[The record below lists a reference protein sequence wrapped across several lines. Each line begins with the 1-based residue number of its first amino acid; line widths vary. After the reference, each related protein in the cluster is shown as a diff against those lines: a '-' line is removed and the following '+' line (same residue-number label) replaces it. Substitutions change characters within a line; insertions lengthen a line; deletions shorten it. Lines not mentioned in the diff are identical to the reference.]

1 MRFWV
6 FAVFGFFAL
15 ALLGGC
21 SRPSTASL
29 GPRVFVG
36 EIAGSDALIALVV
49 QNDQLVAYAC
59 GGPNTWGSH
68 TGWFSGTLSAGQI
81 NPTTAPNGHRL
92 EGRLNGS
99 SASGNFTL
107 PDGTSLNWTAQEAR
121 PGTGAGLYGHEE
133 DGQRTGLIVTN
144 EGKMAGAS
152 RLATGDSTA
161 LYAPV
166 SVTQPPTGST
176 TTVSVT
182 FPNLPPRT
190 INLTPVD
197 LLRYGIY
204 NASPTI
210 IVLLH
215 GATAAI
221 PPPTAQDIALS
232 GVPGTRKHAR
242 RYWTYTTVVSLLGG
256 DPSKNTP
263 LQTLAGVDVTGS
275 RFLNDALT
283 HTSSNDINTPPPPEF
298 CNLADMVTAERYD
311 PNQAAPPQLSLLLGR
326 RDATKGLV
334 EQAIDA
340 TKQVYAC
347 VQAFEQRFKRK
358 PKLVFVAH
366 SYGGLVTRFI
376 LSNPARSA
384 LRAVTNPVNRRPL
397 IVPTDPSYDSGDL
410 SVRVRMDYLRD
421 HTYYAVTSS
430 TPHQGTRM
438 IDGADAARRFL
449 RNLRGILN
457 DLNEE
462 ERRLR
467 DSLQNTLALLYRV
480 EFPDVFQ
487 AEPVIALLDTVEAMA
502 AAVVANNPVL
512 IEAHTGLWRV
522 LNTGVLHPSRA
533 IRTNQSPIVGAKNQ
547 LIPIYTLGNRNPGST
562 VLDTFNLSEIES
574 DFQATGQLQMGAR
587 AQKWV
592 GMTLVGD
599 YALQVIDLS
608 LGSNRPPP
616 GFAGKLDRVE
626 RADWVALA
634 RTALDTLVPNLNLFF
649 RAQFGGDTS
658 DLVRFLLR
666 GFNATASQPLP
677 LYLMQ
682 RYRFDLSGS
691 VQVPVP
697 RLSCGSFQLTL
708 NYGPVVLAVA
718 RQYGGLTGAAS
729 QLANLNFTGFL
740 NTLTNLGGDFVQLAA
755 DTSRWFAGVLNG
767 LSNLPGSCL
776 NPGNWQLTWPLT
788 SVPAPRAVPTGQAAS
803 DDRVDFDGLVEYD
816 SAMGFRLGTFINE
829 FFDHTREDFIIDS
842 KPAPG
847 SWYRRYT
854 SDAEVLS
861 HDSMRQ
867 EMGRYIWNNIV
878 SRNAGPLPS
887 AQGDLS
893 VHP

>member
-1 MRFWV
+1 MRHLIVLVLGIFL
-6 FAVFGFFAL
+6 L

-21 SRPSTASL
+21 SRPSTTSP
-29 GPRVFVG
+29 GPRVYVG

-49 QNDQLVAYAC
+49 QDGQLAGYAC

-68 TGWFSGTLSAGQI
+68 TGWFFGTLSGSEI

-92 EGRLNGS
+92 EGRLSGS
-99 SASGNFTL
+99 SASGSFTL
-107 PDGTSLNWTAQEAR
+107 PDGTSLSWTAQEAR
-121 PGTGAGLYGHEE
+121 PGTGAGLYTHEE

-152 RLATGDSTA
+152 RLATGDSVGM
-161 LYAPV
+161 YAPV
-166 SVTQPPTGST
+166 SVTSPPTGGS

-182 FPNLPPRT
+182 FPNLTPRI

-204 NASPTI
+204 QASPTI

-221 PPPTAQDIALS
+221 PPPTAEKIARD
-232 GVPGTRKHAR
+232 GVPGTRKHVR
-242 RYWTYTTVVSLLGG
+242 RYWTYPTVVSLLGG
-256 DPSKNTP
+256 DPSKNIP
-263 LQTLAGVDVTGS
+263 LQTLAGVNVTGNL
-275 RFLNDALT
+275 FLNEALT
-283 HTSSNDINTPPPPEF
+283 HNSNNDINNPPPPEF
-298 CNLADMVTAERYD
+298 CTLADMVTAERYD
-311 PNQAAPPQLSLLLGR
+311 PNQATPPQLSLLLGR

-334 EQAIDA
+334 EQSMDA

-384 LRAVTNPVNRRPL
+384 LRSVINPVNRRPL

-410 SVRVRMDYLRD
+410 SVRVKMDYLRD

-430 TPHQGTRM
+430 TPHEGTR
-438 IDGADAARRFL
+438 IADGADQGRRFL
-449 RNLRGILN
+449 RNLRGTLN
-457 DLNEE
+457 NLNEE

-467 DSLQNTLALLYRV
+467 DSLQNTLAFVYRV
-480 EFPDVFQ
+480 QFNDVFQ
-487 AEPVIALLDTVEAMA
+487 AEPVIALLDGWEAILA
-502 AAVVANNPVL
+502 DNPVL
-512 IEAHTGLWRV
+512 TEAHTALWQI
-522 LNTGVLHPSRA
+522 LNTVALHPNRA
-533 IRTNQSPIVGAKNQ
+533 IRTNQSPINGAKGQ

-562 VLDTFNLSEIES
+562 VLDTFNLSEIKR
-574 DFQATGQLQMGAR
+574 DFDATGQLQMGSR
-587 AQKWV
+587 AQEWI
-592 GMTLVGD
+592 GMTVLGD
-599 YALQVIDLS
+599 YALQLIELTS
-608 LGSNRPPP
+608 GFNRPPA
-616 GFAGKLDRVE
+616 GFAGRLDRVE
-626 RADWVALA
+626 RADWVALS
-634 RTALDTLVPNLNLFF
+634 RTALDTLVPSLNLFF
-649 RAQFGGDTS
+649 EAEFGGNSS
-658 DLVRFLLR
+658 DLMRFLLR
-666 GFNATASQPLP
+666 GFNATINQPLP

-682 RYRFDLSGS
+682 RYRFDLGGS

-697 RLSCGSFQLTL
+697 RLSCGTFSLTL
-708 NYGPVVLAVA
+708 DYGPVVRAVA
-718 RQYGGLTGAAS
+718 GQYGGLTGAAS
-729 QLANLNFTGFL
+729 QLANLNFTGFVSTL
-740 NTLTNLGGDFVQLAA
+740 NDLGGNFIQLAA
-755 DTSRWFAGVLNG
+755 DTSSWFAGVLG
-767 LSNLPGSCL
+767 GISNLPSSCA
-776 NPGNWQLTWPLT
+776 NPANWRLTWPLT
-788 SVPAPRAVPTGQAAS
+788 SVPAPRAVPTGQAVS

-816 SAMGFRLGTFINE
+816 SAMGFRLGTIINE
-829 FFDHTREDFIIDS
+829 FFDHTRQDFIVDS

-867 EMGRYIWNNIV
+867 EMGRFIWNNIL

>member
-1 MRFWV
+1 MRHLIV
-6 FAVFGFFAL
+6 VVLGFFLL

-21 SRPSTASL
+21 SRPSTTSP
-29 GPRVFVG
+29 GPRVYVG

-49 QNDQLVAYAC
+49 QDGQLAGYAC

-68 TGWFSGTLSAGQI
+68 TGWFFGTLSGSEI

-92 EGRLNGS
+92 EGRLSGS
-99 SASGNFTL
+99 SASGSFTL
-107 PDGTSLNWTAQEAR
+107 PDGTSLSWTAQEAR
-121 PGTGAGLYGHEE
+121 PGTGAGLYAHEE

-152 RLATGDSTA
+152 RLATGDSVGS
-161 LYAPV
+161 YAPV
-166 SVTQPPTGST
+166 SVTSPPTGGS

-182 FPNLPPRT
+182 FPNLTPRI

-204 NASPTI
+204 QASPTI

-221 PPPTAQDIALS
+221 PPPTAEKIARD
-232 GVPGTRKHAR
+232 GVPGTRKHVR
-242 RYWTYTTVVSLLGG
+242 RYWTYPTVVSLLGG
-256 DPSKNTP
+256 DPSKNIP
-263 LQTLAGVDVTGS
+263 LQTLAGVNVTGNL
-275 RFLNDALT
+275 FLNEALT
-283 HTSSNDINTPPPPEF
+283 HNSNNDINNPPPPEF
-298 CNLADMVTAERYD
+298 CTLADMVTAERYD
-311 PNQAAPPQLSLLLGR
+311 PNQATPPQLSLLLGR

-334 EQAIDA
+334 EQSMDA

-376 LSNPARSA
+376 LSNQARSA
-384 LRAVTNPVNRRPL
+384 LSSVINPVNRRPL

-410 SVRVRMDYLRD
+410 SVRVKMDYLRD

-430 TPHQGTRM
+430 TPHEGTR
-438 IDGADAARRFL
+438 IADGADQGRRFL
-449 RNLRGILN
+449 RNLRGTLN
-457 DLNEE
+457 NLNEE

-467 DSLQNTLALLYRV
+467 DSLQNTLAFVYRV
-480 EFPDVFQ
+480 QSNDVFQ
-487 AEPVIALLDTVEAMA
+487 AEPVIALLDGWEAILA
-502 AAVVANNPVL
+502 DNPVL
-512 IEAHTGLWRV
+512 TEAHTALWRI
-522 LNTGVLHPSRA
+522 LNTVALHPSRA
-533 IRTNQSPIVGAKNQ
+533 IRTNQSPINGAKGQ

-562 VLDTFNLSEIES
+562 VLDTFNLSEIKR
-574 DFQATGQLQMGAR
+574 DFDATGQLQMGSR
-587 AQKWV
+587 AQEWI
-592 GMTLVGD
+592 GMTVLGD
-599 YALQVIDLS
+599 YALQLIELTS
-608 LGSNRPPP
+608 GFNRPPA
-616 GFAGKLDRVE
+616 GFAGRLDRVE
-626 RADWVALA
+626 RADWVALS
-634 RTALDTLVPNLNLFF
+634 RTALDTLVPSLNLFF
-649 RAQFGGDTS
+649 EAEFGGNSS
-658 DLVRFLLR
+658 DLMRFLLR
-666 GFNATASQPLP
+666 GFNATINQPLP

-682 RYRFDLSGS
+682 RYRFDLGGS

-697 RLSCGSFQLTL
+697 RLSCGTFSLTL
-708 NYGPVVLAVA
+708 YYGPVVRAVA
-718 RQYGGLTGAAS
+718 GQYGGLTGAAS
-729 QLANLNFTGFL
+729 QLANLNFTGFVS
-740 NTLTNLGGDFVQLAA
+740 TLTGLGGDFIQLAA
-755 DTSRWFAGVLNG
+755 NTSGWFAGVLG
-767 LSNLPGSCL
+767 GISNLPSSCA
-776 NPGNWQLTWPLT
+776 NPANWRLTWPLT
-788 SVPAPRAVPTGQAAS
+788 SVPAPRAVPTGQAVS

-816 SAMGFRLGTFINE
+816 SAMGFRLGTIINE
-829 FFDHTREDFIIDS
+829 FFDHTRQDFIVDS

-867 EMGRYIWNNIV
+867 EMGRFIWNNIL